1 MDWAPVD
8 SRVPGADPSL
18 PPASFPKSWWEGACR
33 SPAPGLGRALQPE
46 QRSQVSGGLR
56 SPWSLS
62 AAPNPNLPPAGESA
76 PACSLLC
83 CLGLGSCGRAAK
95 AHVPT
100 ERSSVIYITPPSC
113 LPPPPVRW
121 LQAGAG
127 MRALTY
133 KHTLA
138 HTNKSAHTYIC
149 TRPGVLAHTYVP
161 THLRAQTPTHLH
173 SSTHNSPRCSFLGVA
188 GIRDSIAPR
197 PGGDKGPVWL
207 EVFNRIPTTTLNK
220 QAGHLAQTAEPLEVM
235 LTPCWVSGC
244 EGERLR

>member
-113 LPPPPVRW
+113 LPPPPSPLAPGRGGD
-121 LQAGAG
+121 A
-127 MRALTY
+127 RA
-133 KHTLA
+133 H
-138 HTNKSAHTYIC
+138 I
-149 TRPGVLAHTYVP
+149 
-161 THLRAQTPTHLH
+161 QTH
-173 SSTHNSPRCSFLGVA
+173 SSTHKQICTHIHLHTARRTRTHVRAHTSARADTHTSAQQYTQQP
-188 GIRDSIAPR
+188 
-197 PGGDKGPVWL
+197 
-207 EVFNRIPTTTLNK
+207 EV
-220 QAGHLAQTAEPLEVM
+220 
-235 LTPCWVSGC
+235 
-244 EGERLR
+244 